1 MTLGYLGWQL
11 HLALCDWMEQQNWCL
26 GTRWGQPSCWS
37 QQRDDDQWRKEP
49 KYHYFGQVYV
59 HTLSSL
65 QQLLTDYVI
74 GKEVT
79 VADEII
85 VRNCIVLPHKELKS
99 SYHSE
104 ILM

>member
-1 MTLGYLGWQL
+1 M
-11 HLALCDWMEQQNWCL
+11 
-26 GTRWGQPSCWS
+26 
-37 QQRDDDQWRKEP
+37 
-49 KYHYFGQVYV
+49 
-59 HTLSSL
+59 
-65 QQLLTDYVI
+65 LTDYVI